1 MKNYDDNID
10 DQLFPHFMRNYD
22 DNVNDAKLSREL
34 LQFLM
39 AGKAKT
45 EKVLRGH

>member
-22 DNVNDAKLSREL
+22 DNVNDAKLSRDVTDTL
-34 LQFLM
+34 SF
-39 AGKAKT
+39 T
-45 EKVLRGH
+45 DSINNY